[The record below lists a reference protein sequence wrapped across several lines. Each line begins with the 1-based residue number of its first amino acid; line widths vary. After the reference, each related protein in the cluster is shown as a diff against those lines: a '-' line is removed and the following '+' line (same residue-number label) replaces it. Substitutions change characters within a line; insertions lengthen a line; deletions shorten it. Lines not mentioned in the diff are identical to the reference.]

1 MKPDPTFWLLAR
13 ASGLASY
20 VLLTVS
26 VLAGLV
32 LKSRPFGTRI
42 KPASATR
49 LHRTL
54 ALLSLAALAL
64 HGFAL
69 VIDEAV
75 EIGLGA
81 LLVPGLAPYRP
92 LWTGMGVLAGELMV
106 LVYVSFALRKRI
118 GVKNWRRLHWTTY
131 GVFAAAT
138 AHGVLAG
145 SDSSEPWAIGLYLGA
160 IGAVAAAT
168 AWRALVPPPRPTPRP
183 RPAAAQQPVAATQ
196 GGSA

>member
-1 MKPDPTFWLLAR
+1 MKADPTFGLLAR
-13 ASGLASY
+13 ATGLATY

-32 LKSRPFGTRI
+32 VKSRPFGRAI
-42 KPASATR
+42 KPASATQ

-54 ALLSLAALAL
+54 ALLSLSALAV
-64 HGFAL
+64 HGLAL
-69 VIDEAV
+69 VLDRSI

-92 LWTGMGVLAGELMV
+92 LWTGIGVLAGELML

-118 GVKNWRRLHWTTY
+118 GIKNWRRLHYTTY
-131 GVFAAAT
+131 LAFARAT
-138 AHGVLAG
+138 AHGVMAG
-145 SDSSEPWAIGLYLGA
+145 TDSAQPWVIGLYLGA

-168 AWRALVPPPRPTPRP
+168 AWRAVVPPAQPTPRP
-183 RPAAAQQPVAATQ
+183 RPAATEGA
-196 GGSA
+196 S